1 MMAWFRRVVAVVG
14 VSAACALA
22 WADDE
27 VLLAPQVSDLTASVE
42 RATLLLDQARVFQGR
57 LAEGQSA
64 FASEGCIS
72 GACPAERAAQLI
84 VDAQAAGHKS
94 RDLLQ
99 AARSEVERAQ
109 WLATAPTV
117 APLLDEPRRAAL
129 TALTARMERA
139 LRSWLVRSSWYD
151 ERMAPWAAKYRS
163 QVAAACAGTPE
174 VAR

>member
-1 MMAWFRRVVAVVG
+1 VAVG
-14 VSAACALA
+14 AAALWGALA
-22 WADDE
+22 LAGDDA
-27 VLLAPQVSDLTASVE
+27 LLAPRVSDLTASVE

-72 GACPAERAAQLI
+72 GACPAERSVQLI
-84 VDAQAAGHKS
+84 VEAQAAGHKS

-99 AARSEVERAQ
+99 AARSEVERAER
-109 WLATAPTV
+109 LALAPTV
-117 APLLDEPRRAAL
+117 SPLLDEARRATL

-139 LRSWLVRSSWYD
+139 LRSWLVRSSWYE

-163 QVAAACAGTPE
+163 QVAAACAATPE